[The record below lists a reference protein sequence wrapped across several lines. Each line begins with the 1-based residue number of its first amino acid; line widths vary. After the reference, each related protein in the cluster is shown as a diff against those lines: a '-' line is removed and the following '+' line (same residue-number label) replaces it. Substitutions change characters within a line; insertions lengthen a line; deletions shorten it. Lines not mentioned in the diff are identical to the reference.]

1 MSTDSTPVVQ
11 VTRRFPFPAD
21 RVFDAWLDPALAAK
35 WLFATPTGEMVRAE
49 VDPRVGGQ
57 WTFVDRRNGE
67 DVLHTGEYLEI
78 DRPKRLVFT
87 FGVPKY
93 SPDFVRV
100 TVEIETQAKGCV
112 LTLMQEA
119 IKREWANRTQDG
131 WTNMLDCLSANLG
144 DERAIAN
151 RKPGRNTSPGEVRLV
166 RLLPGPIDR
175 VWEYLTDPEK
185 RRKWFAGGSMELR
198 PGGAVKLQFRH
209 AELAPH
215 ETPPEKYREVHHT
228 GFTMD
233 ATILRCEPPRVL
245 SYTWEGDT
253 PEEQSEVMFELTPKG
268 DDVELVLTHRRLAS
282 DRERLGVSAGWH
294 LHVAMLIAELSGN
307 TPPPFWTAFERIKGE
322 YEKRAE

>member
-1 MSTDSTPVVQ
+1 MSTDSTPVVRI
-11 VTRRFPFPAD
+11 TRRFPFPAE

-35 WLFATPTGEMVRAE
+35 WLFATPAGEMVRAE
-49 VDPRVGGQ
+49 VDPKVGGK

-67 DVLHTGEYLEI
+67 EVMHTGEYLEI

-87 FGVPKY
+87 FGVPKF

-100 TVEIETQAKGCV
+100 TVEIEPQEKGCELR
-112 LTLMQEA
+112 LTQEGT
-119 IKREWANRTQDG
+119 KSEWANRAQDG

-151 RKPGRNTSPGEVRLV
+151 RKPGRNTAPGEVRLV
-166 RLLPGPIDR
+166 RLLPGPIER
-175 VWEYLTDPEK
+175 VWEYLTHPEK
-185 RRKWFAGGSMELR
+185 RRKWFAGGPMELR
-198 PGGAVKLQFRH
+198 PGGAAKLQFRH
-209 AELAPH
+209 AELAPQ
-215 ETPPEKYREVHHT
+215 ENPPEKYQAVHHT
-228 GFTMD
+228 GFSMD
-233 ATILRCEPPRVL
+233 AKILRCEPPRVL

-253 PEEQSEVMFELTPKG
+253 PEEESEVTFELTPKG

-307 TPPPFWTAFERIKGE
+307 TPPPFWTAFERLKAS
-322 YEKRAE
+322 YENPPA